1 MNDPYAALGLTRGA
15 TDEEIKK
22 AYRSLSRKYHPDAN
36 VNNPNKEQAEEKF
49 KEIQQAYQQ
58 IMYEKEH
65 GTSAGNGSYGNG
77 QPGGGTYWDF
87 GDFFGGFGY
96 EQPRQNRAQD
106 SESTHRQAAE
116 NYIRNGY
123 YREAL
128 NVLNSMKNRDAHWY
142 YLNAI
147 ANSGM
152 GNNVAAMESAQ
163 RAMSMEPGN
172 QQYQQLYAR
181 LQNGGSWYYGQRQ
194 SYGSPA
200 GGSGSFCLKLC
211 LANMLLNLCCGG
223 SGLCCG
229 GNGLYCGREP
239 YM

>member
-1 MNDPYAALGLTRGA
+1 M
-15 TDEEIKK
+15 
-22 AYRSLSRKYHPDAN
+22 
-36 VNNPNKEQAEEKF
+36 
-49 KEIQQAYQQ
+49 
-58 IMYEKEH
+58 
-65 GTSAGNGSYGNG
+65 
-77 QPGGGTYWDF
+77 
-87 GDFFGGFGY
+87 
-96 EQPRQNRAQD
+96 
-106 SESTHRQAAE
+106 
-116 NYIRNGY
+116 
-123 YREAL
+123 
-128 NVLNSMKNRDAHWY
+128 LNSMNNRDAHWH

-172 QQYQQLYAR
+172 QQYRQLYAR

-200 GGSGSFCLKLC
+200 GGGGSFCLKLC

-229 GNGLYCGREP
+229 GNGLYCGRGP